1 MFKYMK
7 NRICAYDLEWV
18 PDITLARRMHGLSE
32 EFWTEAQVLDRIFR
46 EAGATEE
53 VPRPFIK
60 PILSRIVSIACVFRD
75 FRESATKPIAI
86 WSMADANEGLMISE
100 FLRRVG
106 KASPQLVGWNS
117 SGSDLPVLVQRAIV
131 NGVQAAEFFKRPDK
145 SWEGRDYFAGNDW
158 HIDLMYT
165 MSPYD
170 RRMRPK
176 LSEMAQ
182 ACGLGG
188 KEGID
193 GSDVCPMYFEGRIDE
208 IRKYNEADAVMT
220 YKIWLKTV
228 YAAGFIDMDAYE
240 YELALVIKEVEKRK
254 EAASLFSAVV

>member
-1 MFKYMK
+1 M
-7 NRICAYDLEWV
+7 YD
-18 PDITLARRMHGLSE
+18 LSE
-32 EFWTEAQVLDRIFR
+32 EFWTDAQVLERIFR

-60 PILSRIVSIACVFRD
+60 PILCRIVSIACVFRD
-75 FRESATKPIAI
+75 FRESAQKPLTI

-100 FLRRVG
+100 FLWRVG

-117 SGSDLPVLVQRAIV
+117 SGSDLPILVQRAIA
-131 NGVQAAEFFKRPDK
+131 NGVQAPDFFKRPDK
-145 SWEGRDYFAGNDW
+145 PWEGRDYFAGDDW

-170 RRMRPK
+170 RRTRPK

-182 ACGLGG
+182 ACGFAG

-228 YAAGFIDMDAYE
+228 YTAGFIDADAYE
-240 YELALVIKEVEKRK
+240 HELTFITEEAERRK
-254 EAASLFSAVV
+254 ATPSLFSVTV